1 MRTSQYLL
9 CTLREIPSDTEVISH
24 KLMLKAGMIRKLSS
38 GLYHWLPTGIRVLKK
53 IKNIIRE
60 EMNQTG
66 AMEISTPI
74 VQPAKLWKKSLRWEQ
89 YGPELLSFMYH
100 GNESFVLG
108 PTNEEV
114 ITDFMRHEI
123 NSYKQ
128 LPLNVYQIQTK
139 FRDEIRPR
147 FGVIRSREFIMKDAY
162 SFHIDQNSLQKTY
175 DIMYKT
181 YHTIF
186 TRIGFNFRV
195 VKADTGSIGGNI
207 SHEFQVLANS
217 GEDNIVFSDQSNYA
231 ANIEL
236 AETIC
241 PITRPKP
248 TENMRLVNTPNI
260 KNIIELAKLYNLPI
274 EKIVKTLIV
283 IGVKNNDYQLVALV
297 IRADHKL
304 NKIKAGK
311 HPLISTP
318 LKFATKE
325 EIKKILKIN
334 PNTLGPINLSI
345 PIIIDSSVAV
355 MSDFTAGANI
365 DNKYYFGINWKRDI
379 SIPNIYDLRNVVSG
393 DPSPDGKGILQTK
406 RGIEV
411 GHIFQLGKKY
421 AKAMNFTVK
430 NKNGNHEI
438 ITMGCY
444 GIGITRIIAAAIEQN
459 NDDKGIIWNDSI
471 APFQIAILPINMHK
485 SYRVQ
490 EISEKIYYALKKC
503 NIDVLFDD
511 RKEQPGIMFSD
522 IELIGIPHIIIISEF
537 HLNQNQIEY
546 KFRRN
551 NKKEFIN
558 LLEIINFLKKK
569 CK

>member
-9 CTLREIPSDTEVISH
+9 CTLKEIPSDTEVISH
-24 KLMLKAGMIRKLSS
+24 KLMLKAGMIRKLAS
-38 GLYHWLPTGIRVLKK
+38 GLYDWLPTGVRVLKK

-66 AMEISTPI
+66 AIEIATPI
-74 VQPAKLWKKSLRWEQ
+74 VQPAKLWKKSRRWEQ

-100 GNESFVLG
+100 GDESFVLG

-114 ITDFMRHEI
+114 ITDLMRHEI

-181 YHTIF
+181 YNTIF

-207 SHEFQVLANS
+207 SHEFQVLADS
-217 GEDNIVFSDQSNYA
+217 GEDKIVFSNKSNYA

-236 AETIC
+236 AKTIC
-241 PITRPKP
+241 LTKRPKP
-248 TENMRLVNTPNI
+248 TENMRLVSTPNI
-260 KNIIELAKLYNLPI
+260 KSITELAKLYNLPI
-274 EKIVKTLIV
+274 EKIAKTLIV
-283 IGVKNNDYQLVALV
+283 IGVKNHEHQLVALL
-297 IRADHKL
+297 IRADHEL
-304 NKIKAGK
+304 NKLKAEK
-311 HPLISTP
+311 HPLIATP

-325 EIKKILKIN
+325 EIKNILKVN
-334 PNTLGPINLSI
+334 PNTLGPINLLI

-355 MSDFTAGANI
+355 MSDFITGANI

-379 SIPNIYDLRNVVSG
+379 SIPYIYDLRNVVSG
-393 DPSPDGKGILQTK
+393 DPSPDGKGILQIK

-411 GHIFQLGKKY
+411 GHIFQLGEKY
-421 AKAMNFTVK
+421 AKAMNFTVQ
-430 NKNGNHEI
+430 NKNGDHQT

-459 NDDKGIIWNDSI
+459 NDDKGIIWTDAI
-471 APFQIAILPINMHK
+471 APFQVAILPINMHK

-490 EISEKIYYALKKC
+490 EVSEKIYHALKKQ

-511 RKEQPGIMFSD
+511 RKEQPGIMFAD

-537 HLNQNQIEY
+537 HLNQNQVEY
-546 KFRRN
+546 KYRRN

-569 CK
+569 CN

>member
-9 CTLREIPSDTEVISH
+9 CTLKEMPSDTEVISH
-24 KLMLKAGMIRKLSS
+24 KLMLKAGMIRKLAS
-38 GLYHWLPTGIRVLKK
+38 GLYNWLPTGVRVLKK

-66 AMEISTPI
+66 AIEIATPI
-74 VQPAKLWKKSLRWEQ
+74 VQPAKLWKKSRRWEQ

-100 GNESFVLG
+100 GDESFVLG

-114 ITDFMRHEI
+114 ITDLMRHEI

-162 SFHIDQNSLQKTY
+162 SFHIDQKSLQKTY
-175 DIMYKT
+175 DIMYTT
-181 YHTIF
+181 YNKIF

-207 SHEFQVLANS
+207 SHEFQVLADS
-217 GEDNIVFSDQSNYA
+217 GEDNIVFSNKSNYA
-231 ANIEL
+231 SNIEL

-241 PITRPKP
+241 LTKRPKP
-248 TENMRLVNTPNI
+248 TENMRLISTPNI
-260 KNIIELAKLYNLPI
+260 KSISELSKLYNLPI

-283 IGVKNNDYQLVALV
+283 IGVKNHGHQLVALL
-297 IRADHKL
+297 IRADHEL
-304 NKIKAGK
+304 NKLKAEK

-325 EIKKILKIN
+325 EIKKILKVS
-334 PNTLGPINLSI
+334 PNTLGPINLLV

-365 DNKYYFGINWKRDI
+365 NNKHYFGINWKRDI
-379 SIPNIYDLRNVVSG
+379 SIPYIYDLRNVVSG

-406 RGIEV
+406 RGIEI
-411 GHIFQLGKKY
+411 GHIFQLGEKY
-421 AKAMNFTVK
+421 AKAMNFTVQ
-430 NKNGNHEI
+430 NKNGDHKT

-459 NDDKGIIWNDSI
+459 NDDKGIIWTDAI
-471 APFQIAILPINMHK
+471 APFQVAILPINMHK

-490 EISEKIYYALKKC
+490 EVSEKIYHALKKH

-511 RKEQPGIMFSD
+511 RKEQPGIMFAD

-546 KFRRN
+546 KYRRN

-558 LLEIINFLKKK
+558 LLEIIDFLKKK
-569 CK
+569 CN